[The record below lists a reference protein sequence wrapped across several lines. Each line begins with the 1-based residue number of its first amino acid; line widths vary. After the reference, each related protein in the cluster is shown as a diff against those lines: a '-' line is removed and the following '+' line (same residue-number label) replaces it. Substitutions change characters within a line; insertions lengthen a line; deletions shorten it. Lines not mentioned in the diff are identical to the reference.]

1 MHLRPSVSPW
11 ASWSENEVCSGA
23 LLARCYFE
31 ATKNDCAIDQLN
43 LGHVQPGQNGGKR
56 LLNGNGGALN
66 TLFWWRKCCNYGSWE
81 GHSLC
86 SFWRIFEAWWNG
98 YINTCL
104 ILQNT
109 LDVTVTA
116 LAVQN
121 KREHPNR
128 VKGFVETVVPNYC
141 DPIFA
146 SHFRIK
152 RQTFQMKD
160 NPLLTYETVLW
171 SIWPYYFY
179 RWVLGLSLLLITV
192 VVLWYCNIYHY
203 IIRGA

>member
-1 MHLRPSVSPW
+1 MRW
-11 ASWSENEVCSGA
+11 
-23 LLARCYFE
+23 
-31 ATKNDCAIDQLN
+31 
-43 LGHVQPGQNGGKR
+43 
-56 LLNGNGGALN
+56 

-86 SFWRIFEAWWNG
+86 SFEEFSESDEIG
-98 YINTCL
+98 INTCL

-128 VKGFVETVVPNYC
+128 VNKGFVETVVPDYC
-141 DPIFA
+141 DPTLP
-146 SHFRIK
+146 RIQDEK
-152 RQTFQMKD
+152 TNISDEFQMHSYLRD
-160 NPLLTYETVLW
+160 CVMIYLTLLFLL
-171 SIWPYYFY
+171 
-179 RWVLGLSLLLITV
+179 WVLGLSLLLITV